1 MSEQRNQ
8 LHHLKIASP
17 CSADWNSMAGDERVR
32 FCGQCG
38 LHVYNISEMSP
49 EAAIALITGTERR
62 ICARFFRRS
71 DGTVLTKD
79 CPTGLRAVRARTSRI
94 AGAIF
99 SAALSLVSS
108 SAARATSGMHLQ
120 GSGHP
125 PITIKRAVNPNAE
138 EASASLVGTIYD
150 SQGAVIANANIILL
164 NERTG
169 KEQKAASNEEGVF
182 HVEGLEAGEY
192 TLRVESPGFVSFK
205 THLALNSRESVQVS
219 VTLEVAALMGD
230 VVLVNGEKEL

>member
-8 LHHLKIASP
+8 LHHLKVASP

-32 FCGQCG
+32 FCGQCS

-49 EAAIALITGTERR
+49 EAAIALVTGTERR

-99 SAALSLVSS
+99 SAVLSLVSS
-108 SAARATSGMHLQ
+108 SAARATSGNHLQ
-120 GSGHP
+120 GSGHS
-125 PITIKRAVNPNAE
+125 PITIKRTVNPNTE
-138 EASASLVGTIYD
+138 GASASLIITIYD
-150 SQGAVIANANIILL
+150 PQEAVIPNAKIILL
-164 NERTG
+164 NEWTM

-192 TLRVESPGFVSFK
+192 TLRVESPGFGSSE
-205 THLALNSRESVQVS
+205 THLILNSRESVRVS
-219 VTLEVAALMGD
+219 VTLEVALMGEII
-230 VVLVNGEKEL
+230 LLNEEKKL